1 VKGWVANTLSGPG
14 GQHRLIQLTL
24 ALVLLAGLVW
34 LLPVRRPGE
43 DGGHHAAHEPVL
55 DLFERAGVSEL
66 TTGQRAPEFDLER
79 FSGGRASLAD
89 WKGALVV
96 LNFWATWCT
105 PCTLEM
111 PTLES
116 LWRQYRARR
125 LVVIGISVDVGGPR
139 NLIGPYLSNLG
150 LTFPV
155 LLDPDMRTA
164 QAWRVIALP
173 ATFIIGPGGDVVGMA
188 IGPREWDG
196 AEMRTLVES
205 LLPGDHQHPAERPAA
220 GARDVTG
227 VTGAARR
234 SETPDGGQPRP

>member
-1 VKGWVANTLSGPG
+1 MKGWANTLAGLG
-14 GQHRLIQLTL
+14 GRQRLIPLTL
-24 ALVLLAGLVW
+24 ALVLLGGLVW

-43 DGGHHAAHEPVL
+43 DGGHHAVHEPVL

-66 TTGQRAPEFDLER
+66 TAGQPAPGFHLER

-89 WKGALVV
+89 WEGALVV

-116 LWRQYRARR
+116 LWRQYRERR
-125 LVVIGISVDVGGPR
+125 LVVIGISVDAGAPR
-139 NLIGPYLSNLG
+139 SLIGPYLSNLG
-150 LTFPV
+150 LTFPI

-164 QAWRVIALP
+164 QAWRVTALP
-173 ATFIIGPGGDVVGMA
+173 ATFIIGSGGDVVGMA

-196 AEMRTLVES
+196 VEMRTLVES
-205 LLPGDHQHPAERPAA
+205 LLPADHRHPAERPASGAPATIDVIRA
-220 GARDVTG
+220 G
-227 VTGAARR
+227 RR
-234 SETPDGGQPRP
+234 PETPDGGRPRP

>member
-1 VKGWVANTLSGPG
+1 VKGWVAQTLSGPG
-14 GQHRLIQLTL
+14 GRHRLMQLAL
-24 ALVLLAGLVW
+24 ALVLLGGLLW

-66 TTGQRAPEFDLER
+66 KAGQRAPAVHLES

-105 PCTLEM
+105 PCMLEM

-116 LWRQYRARR
+116 LWRQYRERR
-125 LVVIGISVDVGGPR
+125 LVVIGISVDVGAPR
-139 NLIGPYLSNLG
+139 HVIAPYLSNLG

-164 QAWRVIALP
+164 QAWRVTALP
-173 ATFIIGPGGDVVGMA
+173 ATFIIGPEGDVVGMA

-196 AEMRTLVES
+196 AEMRTLLES
-205 LLPGDHQHPAERPAA
+205 LLPGGHRHPAANPSR
-220 GARDVTG
+220 GLG
-227 VTGAARR
+227 VGVAVSGPGRL
-234 SETPDGGQPRP
+234 SGTPDGGRPRL